1 MTKKKLYLRI
11 SKRLEKKR
19 FLRRYQAFRDKL
31 ARNAKTGSFEEKY
44 PSIYRIDPNSRIKD
58 YL

>member
-1 MTKKKLYLRI
+1 MTKKKLYVRI

-19 FLRRYQAFRDKL
+19 FLRGYQAFRDKL
-31 ARNAKTGSFEEKY
+31 ARNAITGSFEEKY
-44 PSIYRIDPNSRIKD
+44 PFAYRIDPSPRTKD

>member
-19 FLRRYQAFRDKL
+19 FLRGYQAFRDKL
-31 ARNAKTGSFEEKY
+31 ARNAKTGSFKEKY